1 MYHGRGRVSNVR
13 AMDQDATFAPAV
25 ALRVARPVSTMFC
38 GDGDQDGLREDTTTR
53 NPTPDLNSPALGRF
67 FSGAAAAR
75 HLSDCLAGHIEN
87 PKRPSA
93 SLCGTRSGE
102 AAAVPGDVSDPE
114 SVQRIVEAAREAYG
128 PPEILVNNAGF
139 LQQKRFVDLTVEDFD
154 RMIAVHLRGT
164 FLCTSAVLPDMLSR
178 GSGIIVNVASQLGQ
192 IGGIEL
198 CHYSAAKAGIIGL
211 TKSLARE
218 VSAQGVRVNAV
229 APGPINTEL
238 ILGLS
243 EEWQRAKAAELPL
256 GRFGEPAEVAE
267 TVAFLVSDGATLY
280 VGQTLGPNSG
290 DVML

>member
-1 MYHGRGRVSNVR
+1 M
-13 AMDQDATFAPAV
+13 APERSRV
-25 ALRVARPVSTMFC
+25 ALVTGAGSGIGRAIAEKLAKDGERVVV
-38 GDGDQDGLREDTTTR
+38 
-53 NPTPDLNSPALGRF
+53 NDLNSETAEEVVARIGESGGR
-67 FSGAAAAR
+67 AAAA
-75 HLSDCLAGHIEN
+75 S
-87 PKRPSA
+87 
-93 SLCGTRSGE
+93 
-102 AAAVPGDVSDPE
+102 GDVSDPE
-114 SVQRIVEAAREAYG
+114 AIVRIITAAREAYG
-128 PPEILVNNAGF
+128 RPEILVNNAGF

-164 FLCTSAVLPDMLSR
+164 FLCTRAVLPEMLSR
-178 GSGIIVNVASQLGQ
+178 GGGIVINVASQLGQ

-218 VSAQGVRVNAV
+218 VSSQGVRVNAV

-267 TVAFLVSDGATLY
+267 TVSFLVSDGAALY

>member
-1 MYHGRGRVSNVR
+1 MTAERSR
-13 AMDQDATFAPAV
+13 V
-25 ALRVARPVSTMFC
+25 ALVTGAGSGIGRAIAEKLGKEGERVVV
-38 GDGDQDGLREDTTTR
+38 
-53 NPTPDLNSPALGRF
+53 NDL
-67 FSGAAAAR
+67 
-75 HLSDCLAGHIEN
+75 
-87 PKRPSA
+87 K
-93 SLCGTRSGE
+93 GE
-102 AAAVPGDVSDPE
+102 AADEVVAGIKESGGEASSAPGDVSDVE
-114 SVQRIVEAAREAYG
+114 DVDRIVTAAREAYG
-128 PPEILVNNAGF
+128 SPEILVNNAGF

-164 FLCTSAVLPDMLSR
+164 FLCTRAVLPEMLSR
-178 GSGIIVNVASQLGQ
+178 GGGIVVNVASQLGQ

-243 EEWQRAKAAELPL
+243 EEWQRAKAADLPL

>member
-1 MYHGRGRVSNVR
+1 MTSERSRVALVTGAGSGIGRAIAEKLAKDGERVVVN
-13 AMDQDATFAPAV
+13 DLNDATADEVV
-25 ALRVARPVSTMFC
+25 A
-38 GDGDQDGLREDTTTR
+38 GIKE
-53 NPTPDLNSPALGRF
+53 LG
-67 FSGAAAAR
+67 
-75 HLSDCLAGHIEN
+75 
-87 PKRPSA
+87 
-93 SLCGTRSGE
+93 GE
-102 AAAVPGDVSDPE
+102 AAAAPGDVSEAED
-114 SVQRIVEAAREAYG
+114 VRRIVAAAREAYDT
-128 PPEILVNNAGF
+128 PDILVNNAGF
-139 LQQKRFVDLTVEDFD
+139 GQQKRFVDLTVDDFD

-164 FLCTSAVLPDMLSR
+164 FLCTRAVLPDMLSR

-238 ILGLS
+238 VLGLS
-243 EEWQRAKAAELPL
+243 EDWRRAKAAELPL
-256 GRFGEPAEVAE
+256 GRFGEPWEVAE
-267 TVAFLVSDGATLY
+267 TVAFLASDGAALY

>member
-1 MYHGRGRVSNVR
+1 MTPERSRAVLVTGAGSGIGRAIAEKLAQNGERVVVNDVNPET
-13 AMDQDATFAPAV
+13 ADEVV
-25 ALRVARPVSTMFC
+25 A
-38 GDGDQDGLREDTTTR
+38 GIKEWG
-53 NPTPDLNSPALGRF
+53 
-67 FSGAAAAR
+67 
-75 HLSDCLAGHIEN
+75 
-87 PKRPSA
+87 
-93 SLCGTRSGE
+93 GE
-102 AAAVPGDVSDPE
+102 AAAAPGDVSDAE
-114 SVQRIVEAAREAYG
+114 SVQRIVAATHEAYG
-128 PPEILVNNAGF
+128 SPEILVNNAGF

-164 FLCTSAVLPDMLSR
+164 YLCTRAVLPEMLSR

-198 CHYSAAKAGIIGL
+198 CHYSSAKAGIIGL

-238 ILGLS
+238 VLGLS
-243 EEWQRAKAAELPL
+243 EEWRNAKAAELPL
-256 GRFGEPAEVAE
+256 GRFGEPWEVAE
-267 TVAFLVSDGATLY
+267 TVAFLVSDGAALY

>member
-1 MYHGRGRVSNVR
+1 MTPERSR
-13 AMDQDATFAPAV
+13 V
-25 ALRVARPVSTMFC
+25 ALVTGAGSGIGRAIADKLARDGELVVVNDLNIESSNEVVARI
-38 GDGDQDGLREDTTTR
+38 ED
-53 NPTPDLNSPALGRF
+53 SGGR
-67 FSGAAAAR
+67 AAAA
-75 HLSDCLAGHIEN
+75 
-87 PKRPSA
+87 
-93 SLCGTRSGE
+93 
-102 AAAVPGDVSDPE
+102 PGDVSDPE
-114 SVQRIVEAAREAYG
+114 AVERIVATAREAYG
-128 PPEILVNNAGF
+128 PPELLVNNAGF
-139 LQQKRFVDLTVEDFD
+139 LQQKRFADLTVEDFD

-164 FLCTSAVLPDMLSR
+164 FLCTRAVLPEMLLR
-178 GSGIIVNVASQLGQ
+178 GSGIVVNVASQLGQ

-238 ILGLS
+238 IVGLS

-256 GRFGEPAEVAE
+256 GRFGEPAEVAD
-267 TVAFLVSDGATLY
+267 TVAFLVSDGAALY

>member
-1 MYHGRGRVSNVR
+1 MTAERSR
-13 AMDQDATFAPAV
+13 V
-25 ALRVARPVSTMFC
+25 ALVTGAGSGIGRAIAEKLGKEGERVVV
-38 GDGDQDGLREDTTTR
+38 
-53 NPTPDLNSPALGRF
+53 NDL
-67 FSGAAAAR
+67 
-75 HLSDCLAGHIEN
+75 
-87 PKRPSA
+87 K
-93 SLCGTRSGE
+93 GE
-102 AAAVPGDVSDPE
+102 AADEVVAGIKESGGEASSAPGDVSDVE
-114 SVQRIVEAAREAYG
+114 DVDRIVTAAREAYG
-128 PPEILVNNAGF
+128 SPEILVNNAGF
-139 LQQKRFVDLTVEDFD
+139 LQQKRFVDLAVEDFD

-164 FLCTSAVLPDMLSR
+164 FLCTRAVLPEMLSR
-178 GSGIIVNVASQLGQ
+178 GGGIVVNVASQLGQ

>member
-1 MYHGRGRVSNVR
+1 M
-13 AMDQDATFAPAV
+13 APERSRV
-25 ALRVARPVSTMFC
+25 ALVTGAGSGIGRAIAEKLAIDGERVVVNDLKPETADEVVARI
-38 GDGDQDGLREDTTTR
+38 GEAG
-53 NPTPDLNSPALGRF
+53 GR
-67 FSGAAAAR
+67 AAAA
-75 HLSDCLAGHIEN
+75 
-87 PKRPSA
+87 
-93 SLCGTRSGE
+93 
-102 AAAVPGDVSDPE
+102 PGDVSDPE
-114 SVQRIVEAAREAYG
+114 AVEQIMAAAQEAYG
-128 PPEILVNNAGF
+128 APEILVNNAGF
-139 LQQKRFVDLTVEDFD
+139 LQQKRLVELTVEDFD

-164 FLCTSAVLPDMLSR
+164 FLCTRAVLPEMLSR
-178 GSGIIVNVASQLGQ
+178 GSGIVVNVASQLGQ

-218 VSAQGVRVNAV
+218 VSSQGVRVNAV

-267 TVAFLVSDGATLY
+267 TVSFLVSDGASLY